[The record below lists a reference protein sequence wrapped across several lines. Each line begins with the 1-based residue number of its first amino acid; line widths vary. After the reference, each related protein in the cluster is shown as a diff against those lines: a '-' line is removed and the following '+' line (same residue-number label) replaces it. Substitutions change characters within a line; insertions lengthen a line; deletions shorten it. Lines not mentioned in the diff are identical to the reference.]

1 MSAATIPLSGHGA
14 KISRAPAATPTA
26 FTEIA
31 EVGDI
36 TLPGLDHNEF
46 DATSHNRNIDAYVMG
61 VLRRDLFTIKLNFL
75 PTHATHDHLTG
86 LIKAAVTNPVPTD
99 GFKITFPDLVSIWLA
114 SGQVKSVNN
123 IVLPVDGLSSA
134 DVSIRFSGI
143 MTINGVV
150 VGT

>member
-1 MSAATIPLSGHGA
+1 MTLPLSGHGA
-14 KISRAPAATPTA
+14 KLYRAPAATPST

-46 DATSHNRNIDAYVMG
+46 DATSHNRNIDAYVLG

-75 PTHATHDHLTG
+75 PQDATHDHLTG

-99 GFKITFPDLVSIWLA
+99 GFKMVFPDLVTTWVA

-123 IVLPVDGLSSA
+123 IVLPVDGLSTA
-134 DVSIRFSGI
+134 DVGIRFSGQ

-150 VGT
+150 IGN

>member
-1 MSAATIPLSGHGA
+1 MPLSGHGA
-14 KISRAPAATPTA
+14 HIYRAPIATPTT

-46 DATSHNRNIDAYVMG
+46 DATLHNNNIDTYVMG
-61 VLRRDLFTIKLNFL
+61 VLRRDLFTIKLMFL
-75 PTHATHDHLTG
+75 PSDGTHDHLTG
-86 LIKAAVTNPVPTD
+86 LIKSSVTNPPPLD
-99 GFKITFPDLVSIWLA
+99 GFKIVFPDLVNTWIA

-134 DVSIRFSGI
+134 DVGIRFSGR
-143 MTINGVV
+143 MSINGTLI
-150 VGT
+150 GA

>member
-1 MSAATIPLSGHGA
+1 MTLPLSGHGA
-14 KISRAPAATPTA
+14 HIYRAPIATPST

-46 DATSHNRNIDAYVMG
+46 DGTSHNRNIDAYVLG

-75 PTHATHDHLTG
+75 PTDATHDHLTG
-86 LIKAAVTNPVPTD
+86 LIKAATTNPVPVD
-99 GFKITFPDLVSIWLA
+99 GFRIVFPDGTTTWTA

-123 IVLPVDGLSSA
+123 IVLPVDGLSTA
-134 DVSIRFSGI
+134 DVGIRFSGR
-143 MTINGVV
+143 MVINGVLI
-150 VGT
+150 GI